1 MFLIVS
7 YSMFMFLLSVNGD
20 AGAAVEPEFKLD
32 GIHSGSCFH
41 HLPMS
46 ISHWLWEGDCT
57 AVVC

>member
-46 ISHWLWEGDCT
+46 ISH
-57 AVVC
+57 